1 MTNNINNTNSS
12 PLKRLMPRFI
22 SKNTIRMCKQ
32 QLQKN
37 NLTLSTN
44 KIHGY
49 KNKNKN
55 KKETVTTTTT
65 DITNNNNINNKKKR
79 NATVISYFTLLPI
92 EILHHIFTHL
102 DNLSLYQLTL
112 TSSAIRYQLQSYSST
127 LWRNFLVDPSL
138 LLYDATIFYQCL
150 YFLIH
155 SQLHLHITCLTINQC
170 PYLDHALLNIII
182 HAFPY
187 LNSLSIKH
195 ATQIDCWQLLHL
207 LRATH
212 QKNQQHINIMTT
224 TTTIPSSDYLLKTL
238 KKMNHPRLK
247 LSLLNKSSIPD
258 TIIPNLSSSLSN
270 FNHIH
275 QHTPTIN
282 HPHSPH
288 YQQKERNNFFHEKE
302 EMSQHQIL
310 YPCLQ
315 YLTKLDIQ
323 GAFPSERSYKS
334 YGHEMYCFGELKKIL
349 LQFGHL
355 EEKNKHK
362 IISTTSSS
370 IYLQQQLS
378 EGHYALYQF
387 WLLLRSRM
395 LRWDSNDNNNNS
407 HDRNENYQEHDLD
420 QEELEFRPP
429 WLPETLIHFIQITEQ
444 DHPKS
449 MVQLDLIPC
458 RLCHRNVTTTTT
470 SLIKCQSCQSPTSMV
485 CHQCKCLSC
494 DSVLCK
500 KCYRR
505 HQSISRQPQ
514 LQQQQNMMMNSFP
527 SSSTS
532 HPPTTTT
539 RAVNSS
545 INNNNNN
552 NSNSSSSSGSSES
565 GSNWND
571 NNHNMN
577 NNSDNNRNNNNTKNK
592 QQLEL
597 LSSWKTLRCHQCHLP
612 RRTCGQPSC
621 IHLLDKK
628 TDHWFCASCQQKRSK
643 SYKSPSRFFKRS

>member
-1 MTNNINNTNSS
+1 MTNNINNTNNS
-12 PLKRLMPRFI
+12 PLKRLVPKFI

-49 KNKNKN
+49 RNKNKD
-55 KKETVTTTTT
+55 KKETAAATTTTT
-65 DITNNNNINNKKKR
+65 ITNNNMTYSNYNSNNKKIKHT
-79 NATVISYFTLLPI
+79 TVISYFTLLPT

-112 TSSAIRYQLQSYSST
+112 TSSSIRYQLQSYSST
-127 LWRNFLVDPSL
+127 LWRNFLVDPSF
-138 LLYDATIFYQCL
+138 LLYDATVFYQCL

-155 SQLHLHITCLTINQC
+155 SQLNLRITCLTINQC

-207 LRATH
+207 LRVTH
-212 QKNQQHINIMTT
+212 QKNQQYINTITT
-224 TTTIPSSDYLLKTL
+224 TIIPSSDYLLKTL
-238 KKMNHPRLK
+238 KKMNHPQLK
-247 LSLLNKSSIPD
+247 LSLLNKSNIPD
-258 TIIPNLSSSLSN
+258 TIIPTLSSTLSN
-270 FNHIH
+270 FNHH
-275 QHTPTIN
+275 NNNSTIN
-282 HPHSPH
+282 HPHH
-288 YQQKERNNFFHEKE
+288 QQQKERNNPFYEKE
-302 EMSQHQIL
+302 DMNQHQIL

-362 IISTTSSS
+362 IISTSSS
-370 IYLQQQLS
+370 SVYLQQQLR

-387 WLLLRSRM
+387 WLLLRSRT
-395 LRWDSNDNNNNS
+395 LRWDNNDNNNS
-407 HDRNENYQEHDLD
+407 HGHNENHQEHDLD
-420 QEELEFRPP
+420 QEEQDFRPP
-429 WLPETLIHFIQITEQ
+429 WLPETVIHFIQITEQ

-449 MVQLDLIPC
+449 MVQLDLMPC

-494 DSVLCK
+494 DAVLCK
-500 KCYRR
+500 RCYRR

-514 LQQQQNMMMNSFP
+514 QQQQNVMMNSSS

-532 HPPTTTT
+532 RPPTTTT
-539 RAVNSS
+539 LTMNPL
-545 INNNNNN
+545 NNNNN
-552 NSNSSSSSGSSES
+552 NSSSES
-565 GSNWND
+565 GNIR
-571 NNHNMN
+571 N
-577 NNSDNNRNNNNTKNK
+577 NNNYSVNNNLNNNRGSNNTKNK
-592 QQLEL
+592 QQLAL

-621 IHLLDKK
+621 IHLFDKK
-628 TDHWFCASCQQKRSK
+628 TDHWFCTSCQQKRSK